1 MHNRSLS
8 RELSLISL
16 GLIKDK
22 GDFKLNKF
30 QIEEIFE
37 SALDSLINHCREELD
52 NCESELENA
61 SQKILD
67 SELQEGV
74 DSSYSNVRD
83 ELKKSL
89 TKIETVM
96 NTLSV
101 TLDFPKLIVSSGQ
114 IDIREDVKQRIS
126 NIINN
131 LKTIDS
137 DIDQVMDGWRL
148 KRLPR
153 IDRDIFPASAK
164 IPEFELPKPKNNYEK
179 ADLAFALK
187 NLLSEMD
194 RLQSH
199 KITFENITVESK
211 MKQILNSLIDRDF
224 ISLPEIV
231 QKGESKLAVS
241 VILVAGLEL
250 NKKGYIEIVQAEQFS
265 EVYFKS
271 SEEAVH

>member
-1 MHNRSLS
+1 MNNRSLS

-16 GLIKDK
+16 SLIKDE

-37 SALDSLINHCREELD
+37 SALDSLINHCRDELD
-52 NCESELENA
+52 YCESDLENA
-61 SQKILD
+61 SQKILE

-74 DSSYSNVRD
+74 NSSYSNVRD

-89 TKIETVM
+89 RKIETVM

-114 IDIREDVKQRIS
+114 IDIRDDVNQRIS

-131 LKTIDS
+131 LSIIDS

-153 IDRDIFPASAK
+153 IDRDI
-164 IPEFELPKPKNNYEK
+164 LR
-179 ADLAFALK
+179 LAFVDIHFLNTPFAVSCDEAV
-187 NLLSEMD
+187 NLANKYSDMQGRKFINGVLR
-194 RLQSH
+194 RLQ
-199 KITFENITVESK
+199 TV
-211 MKQILNSLIDRDF
+211 
-224 ISLPEIV
+224 
-231 QKGESKLAVS
+231 KL
-241 VILVAGLEL
+241 
-250 NKKGYIEIVQAEQFS
+250 Q
-265 EVYFKS
+265 
-271 SEEAVH
+271 